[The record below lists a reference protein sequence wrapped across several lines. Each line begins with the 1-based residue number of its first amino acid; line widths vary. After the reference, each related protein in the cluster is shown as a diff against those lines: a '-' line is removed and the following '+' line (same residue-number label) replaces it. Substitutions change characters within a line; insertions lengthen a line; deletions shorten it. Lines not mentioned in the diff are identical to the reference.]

1 MPSVGRNWKQKN
13 MQMNIKCSTTACL
26 VGVASLLALT
36 ARLPAAERKPN
47 VLLLFSDQ
55 HNADVMGCSGHPMV
69 QTPNLDQLAAKGVR
83 FTRAYCQDAICVP
96 SRTSLMTGLHP
107 RTTGCLDNGDSPVDQ
122 EHLYPLH
129 QMFQAAGYETGCF
142 GKRHLP
148 RPTLAMGWDHSATV
162 ISPKQDPSDENY
174 DDWIAARR
182 QAEAFERD
190 KKGCL
195 QSEMGCHISA
205 VNPENR
211 IEAYTA
217 LKTKEFLRDCR
228 KRDKPFFCC
237 ASFHGPHQPYTPPA
251 KWADLYPA
259 ESMPLPASVN
269 EPIDHLPP
277 GLQNWRRN
285 TKTPWCL
292 ARAAEDPSLYQ
303 RYIAYYLAQV
313 TEVDHYIGEVLAA
326 LDSLGL
332 RDNTVVIYA
341 SDHGDFVARHGMI
354 EKCAVFHNVYEE
366 TLRVPLIIS
375 WPGHFQERVTC
386 ESLAELIDIYPTL
399 VELAGLS
406 RPGDAPTLPGR
417 SLVPTL
423 TQAKPTG
430 RTYAVSEN
438 WSQVTVITDRY
449 KLGVWIDPTARY
461 ARRDFRECSD
471 MLFDRRTD
479 PEELVNL
486 VGKPEAAGT
495 EKQLHAYLEEWIRNT
510 SEQGKQAMVSGERRG
525 PANK

>member
-1 MPSVGRNWKQKN
+1 
-13 MQMNIKCSTTACL
+13 MNARSCAFACL
-26 VGVASLLALT
+26 VRIVTVLAL
-36 ARLPAAERKPN
+36 ASSLYAAEPKPN

-55 HNADVMGCSGHPMV
+55 HNADMMGCSGHPLV
-69 QTPNLDQLAAKGVR
+69 QTPNLDQLAALGVR
-83 FTRAYCQDAICVP
+83 FTRAYSQDAICVP
-96 SRTSLMTGLHP
+96 SRTALMTGLYP
-107 RTTGCLDNGDSPVDQ
+107 RTTGCLNNGDSPVDQ
-122 EHLYPLH
+122 SHYHPMQQL
-129 QMFQAAGYETGCF
+129 FQAAGYETGCF

-148 RPTLAMGWDHSATV
+148 RPLLAMGWDHSATV

-174 DDWIAARR
+174 DDWIAERG
-182 QAEAFERD
+182 QTEAFLHD

-195 QSEMGCHISA
+195 QSEMGCHISQVA
-205 VNPENR
+205 PENR
-211 IEAYTA
+211 IEAYVA

-228 KRDKPFFCC
+228 QGGKPFFCW

-251 KWADLYPA
+251 KWAALYPVD
-259 ESMPLPASVN
+259 SMPLPASVN

-285 TKTPWCL
+285 RKTPWCL
-292 ARAAEDPSLYQ
+292 ARAAENPVLYQ

-313 TEVDHYIGEVLAA
+313 TEVDHYIGEVLAE

-332 RDNTVVIYA
+332 RDNTIVIYA

-375 WPGHFQERVTC
+375 WPGHFQEGATC
-386 ESLAELIDIYPTL
+386 QSLAELIDLYPTL
-399 VELAGLS
+399 MELTALS
-406 RPGDAPTLPGR
+406 RPADAPRLPGR

-423 TQAKPTG
+423 TEGKPTG

-438 WSQVTVITDRY
+438 WSQVTVVTARY
-449 KLGVWIDPTARY
+449 KLGVWIDPTTRNPQ
-461 ARRDFRECSD
+461 RDFRQFPD
-471 MLFDRRTD
+471 MLFDRQTD

-486 VGKPEAAGT
+486 IDTPKTAAI
-495 EKQLHAYLEEWIRNT
+495 EQRLREYLDQWSRDT
-510 SEQGKQAMVSGERRG
+510 PDDGKQALVNGG
-525 PANK
+525 